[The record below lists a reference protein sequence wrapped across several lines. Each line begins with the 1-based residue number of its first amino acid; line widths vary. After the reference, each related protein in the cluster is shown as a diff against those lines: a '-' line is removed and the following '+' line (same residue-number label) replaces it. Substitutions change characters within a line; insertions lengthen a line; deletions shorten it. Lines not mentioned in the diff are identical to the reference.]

1 MEAPTMDA
9 TIINDDA
16 VTTVDDVT
24 RAVDDLAARVVWMDM
39 DERQRQ
45 AVLDALSAAISAIQK
60 TQ

>member
-1 MEAPTMDA
+1 MDA

-24 RAVDDLAARVVWMDM
+24 RAVDDLAARVVWMDI
-39 DERQRQ
+39 DETQRQ